1 MTEGNERKAS
11 LTPFFDGLTEQLE
24 GLGLLTERE
33 LGGFFA
39 ELAPRLET
47 ASALER
53 DLDRHLA
60 RRFNVLDYL
69 RNDELA
75 LSKII
80 ADLLDPAA
88 AHGQGTLFLRA
99 FLDMAK
105 DALELNPAS
114 PIPELSNQYETKI
127 KVVVETER
135 GTSTGRRID
144 ITVELGDEKE
154 AYCLA
159 FENKPYAEDQD
170 RQVADYLEFL
180 HSKYG
185 SRFTL
190 IYLSPTGEPPSEDS
204 VSGKEVVEKWQD
216 QFVILAYCHSE
227 NEWDDSFVR
236 LSDPLTAWLTKCQR
250 LCDVDRLRWFLRD
263 FENFCGRAFGG
274 QTMIGQSEQDA
285 VVKFVMSDATRLHT
299 AQVVSES
306 WPGVRDQICE
316 RFLKRLCKRIKEN
329 ERLKAKGSDLEV
341 EFKYE
346 GGKRKGNRLWL
357 HRKQW
362 SSRDA
367 GNPDSGGRFAVRME
381 TWGPGPDGWYV
392 GVLAPISEN
401 NLSEDG
407 RQQRQA
413 LVERLKEKVPNG
425 NADHYWPWWVSFEDK
440 TRGWSPIVVQ
450 LHKECEDK
458 NDGPLITRIA
468 DRFIEI
474 ALAMIPEI
482 DEWERQGS
490 AL

>member
-1 MTEGNERKAS
+1 MIEGSERKAN
-11 LTPFFDGLTEQLE
+11 LTPFFDGLAEKLE

-33 LGGFFA
+33 LGSFFA
-39 ELAPRLET
+39 ELAPELET

-53 DLDRHLA
+53 ELDRHLA

-69 RNDELA
+69 RSDELA

-88 AHGQGTLFLRA
+88 THGQGPLFLTA
-99 FLDMAK
+99 FLDMLRDGTELK
-105 DALELNPAS
+105 TAL
-114 PIPELSNQYETKI
+114 PIPELRNNYGTKI
-127 KVVVETER
+127 NVVVETER

-144 ITVELGDEKE
+144 ISVELRHEKE

-159 FENKPYAEDQD
+159 FENKPYAEDQG
-170 RQVADYLEFL
+170 RQIADYLEFL
-180 HSKYG
+180 HKAYG
-185 SRFTL
+185 RRFTL

-216 QFVILAYCHSE
+216 QLVILAYCQSE
-227 NEWDDSFVR
+227 NEWDDAFVR
-236 LSDPLTAWLTKCQR
+236 LSDPLTAWLTECRR

-274 QTMIGQSEQDA
+274 QTMIGQSERDA
-285 VVKFVMSDATRLHT
+285 VMKFVMSDATRLHT

-306 WPGVRDQICE
+306 WPDIRDQICE
-316 RFLKRLCKRIKEN
+316 RFLKRLCKRIKKN

-341 EFKYE
+341 KFKYE
-346 GGKRKGNRLWL
+346 GGKRKGIRLWL

-367 GNPDSGGRFAVRME
+367 GNPDSEGRFAVRME
-381 TWGPGPDGWYV
+381 AWGPGPDDWYV

-407 RQQRQA
+407 RHQRQA
-413 LVERLKEKVPNG
+413 LVKRLKEKLPNG
-425 NADHYWPWWVSFEDK
+425 NADNDWPWWVSFDDE

-450 LHKECEDK
+450 LHRECGDEDG
-458 NDGPLITRIA
+458 GPLMNRIA
-468 DRFIEI
+468 DRFIDFAVE
-474 ALAMIPEI
+474 MIPVI
-482 DEWERQGS
+482 DEWERHGS
-490 AL
+490 TP

>member
-1 MTEGNERKAS
+1 MTEGSERKAS
-11 LTPFFDGLTEQLE
+11 LTPFFDGLAEQLE
-24 GLGLLTERE
+24 GLGLLTEGE

-69 RNDELA
+69 RSDELA
-75 LSKII
+75 LSRII

-88 AHGQGTLFLRA
+88 THGQGPIFLTA
-99 FLDMAK
+99 FLDMLK
-105 DALELNPAS
+105 DGPEWKTAL
-114 PIPELSNQYETKI
+114 PIPELSNNYETKI
-127 KVVVETER
+127 NVVVETER

-144 ITVELGDEKE
+144 ISVELRDEKE

-159 FENKPYAEDQD
+159 FENKPYAEDQG

-180 HSKYG
+180 HKAYG
-185 SRFTL
+185 RRFTL

-216 QFVILAYCHSE
+216 RFVILAYCQLG
-227 NEWDDSFVR
+227 NEWDDAFVR
-236 LSDPLTAWLTKCQR
+236 LSDPLTAWLTECRR

-263 FENFCGRAFGG
+263 FENFCGRVFGG
-274 QTMIGQSEQDA
+274 QTMIGQSERDA
-285 VVKFVMSDATRLHT
+285 VMKFVTSDATRLHT

-306 WPGVRDQICE
+306 WPGIRDQICE
-316 RFLKRLCKRIKEN
+316 RFLERLCERIKEN

-407 RQQRQA
+407 RRQRQA
-413 LVERLKEKVPNG
+413 LVKQLKEKLPNG
-425 NADHYWPWWVSFEDK
+425 NTDKDWPWWVSFEDE

-450 LHKECEDK
+450 LHKECE
-458 NDGPLITRIA
+458 NENGGPLMARIA
-468 DRFIEI
+468 DRFIDI
-474 ALAMIPEI
+474 AAEMIPVM
-482 DEWERQGS
+482 DEWEGQGPTP
-490 AL
+490 